1 MARMGWRENNR
12 AKWVGI
18 RPGHYG
24 TAVDLYNSA
33 SNGEKIVYTVPA
45 GYVLYISELTFTS
58 RGTAAGADCIARIK
72 TAGGVVSVGLCEHIY
87 GAAGQLSTS
96 RTFFQ
101 PIEVPAGYTVGIYST
116 DASSIGILH
125 FHGWIDSF
133 GETVD

>member
-24 TAVDLYNSA
+24 TAVDLYESM
-33 SNGEKIVYTVPA
+33 SNGELIAYIVPA

-58 RGTAAGADCIARIK
+58 RGTAAGAYCNARIK
-72 TAGGVVSVGLCEHIY
+72 TDADVVLLALIEHSY
-87 GAAGQLSTS
+87 AAAGQLSTS
-96 RTFFQ
+96 RTFF
-101 PIEVPAGYTVGIYST
+101 PPMEVPAGYTVGIRST
-116 DASSIGILH
+116 SDKSTGILCL
-125 FHGWIDSF
+125 HGWIDSL

>member
-24 TAVDLYNSA
+24 TAVDLYNTM
-33 SNGEKIVYTVPA
+33 SNGERIVYTVPA
-45 GYVLYISELTFTS
+45 GHVLYISEVTFTS
-58 RGTAAGADCIARIK
+58 MGTAAGALSNARIK
-72 TAGGVVSVGLCEHIY
+72 TDADVFWLALVEHLY

-101 PIEVPAGYTVGIYST
+101 PMEVPAGYTVEICST
-116 DASSIGILH
+116 NANSLGILCL
-125 FHGWIDSF
+125 HGWIDSL